1 MEVARSSNRKGSA
14 EILSQTGSAGSG
26 APEPAAQNTAGVNK
40 DFSCKL
46 TDATKLKVTEQLAL
60 MRDTTAAVCVIAGD
74 TNVKNA
80 ADMRKELD
88 RCLSTNWAMVTNCI
102 NGRDDFILT
111 LGSPADAGG
120 HSEQFRRKFW
130 APPHYAVWATVRIGH
145 AVPDPQ
151 AGSPVPSSATA
162 QQMLQQVADHVLA
175 PPDVGAPA
183 AVPQSWPKPPP
194 PRSQRGA

>member
-1 MEVARSSNRKGSA
+1 MRQENIFCRLTDTVNRKV
-14 EILSQTGSAGSG
+14 I
-26 APEPAAQNTAGVNK
+26 
-40 DFSCKL
+40 
-46 TDATKLKVTEQLAL
+46 EQLAL

-74 TNVKNA
+74 TNVKTA
-80 ADMRKELD
+80 GEMRDVLD
-88 RCLSTNWAMVTNCI
+88 RYLSTNWAMVTNCI
-102 NGRDDFILT
+102 DGRDDFILT

-120 HSEQFRRKFW
+120 HTEQFREGFW
-130 APPHYAVWATVRIGH
+130 AAPHYAVWATVRIGH

-162 QQMLQQVADHVLA
+162 QQMLQQVADHVFAPPDVGAPAAVPQSSL